1 VKSREQVAKAAYLKL
16 PVADKLLVMPWREL
30 GNSWEDSLLSS
41 GVASGPRPSTPFRRT
56 PAESDRQQESD
67 RLDEI
72 LLARRLRNLGPDETT
87 ERRQSAEH
95 EAAHGVV
102 ALSLGRNVGRLEINP
117 NDATGGTCIY
127 QRADD
132 PMDNAVIALAGKVWL
147 EQFRYRDFDLPWG
160 ATGCDRDL
168 QTAYDMVGRDM
179 TWLLG
184 RAFSRC
190 RAILKDNFDAV
201 ITLSDKLDRDGTFS
215 PYPTMTPRVRPWK
228 TLARGAARCP
238 RPGLYSFLPA
248 WGTSAQCDHLYE
260 TTDLE
265 D

>member
-1 VKSREQVAKAAYLKL
+1 VKSSEQVAKAAYLKL

-117 NDATGGTCIY
+117 NDATGGSCTY

-132 PMDNAVIALAGKVWL
+132 PMENAIIALAGKVWL
-147 EQFRYRDFDLPWG
+147 EQIRYRDFDLPWG
-160 ATGCDRDL
+160 ATGCDGDL
-168 QTAYDMVGRDM
+168 QTAYDAVGHDM
-179 TWLLG
+179 SYLLG
-184 RAFSRC
+184 RAFKRC
-190 RAILKDNFDAV
+190 KAILKDNYEAV
-201 ITLSDKLDRDGTFS
+201 LILADKLDRDGAFQ
-215 PYPTMTPRVRPWK
+215 PYPTMSPRI
-228 TLARGAARCP
+228 
-238 RPGLYSFLPA
+238 RPGKP
-248 WGTSAQCDHLYE
+248 
-260 TTDLE
+260 
-265 D
+265 